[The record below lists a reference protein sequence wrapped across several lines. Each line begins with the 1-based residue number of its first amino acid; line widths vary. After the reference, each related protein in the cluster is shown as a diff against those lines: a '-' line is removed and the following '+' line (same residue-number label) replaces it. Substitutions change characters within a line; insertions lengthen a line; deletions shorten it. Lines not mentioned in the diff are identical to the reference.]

1 MVVPEHVT
9 LSCQGLITLPTAE
22 VTRVPVLRH
31 RLRVFS
37 AENQL
42 ITGCTARLQ
51 LLGIVSLTVQEV
63 IVNTVREVHQKL
75 LTHAAH
81 EA

>member
-1 MVVPEHVT
+1 MDPADYHTHIKSRDKTKLFTGAKACSVRTH
-9 LSCQGLITLPTAE
+9 
-22 VTRVPVLRH
+22 
-31 RLRVFS
+31 
-37 AENQL
+37 L